1 MTAITCIIIESVQV
15 VAPLVSAATTDRC
28 IDKTK
33 TIESHDLNSAIAH
46 ELLQRA
52 KYTNLAEHISPEV
65 NSTFAH
71 LSEKELNSFLHTQN
85 KFITSCSLENKTL

>member
-1 MTAITCIIIESVQV
+1 M
-15 VAPLVSAATTDRC
+15 SAATTDRC

-52 KYTNLAEHISPEV
+52 KYPNLAEHVSPEV

-71 LSEKELNSFLHTQN
+71 MSERELSSFLHTQN
-85 KFITSCSLENKTL
+85 KLITSCSLKNKTL